1 MFYGRIHLNTG
12 DVKNDLTISE
22 LHHHLRLKTDAYLLH
37 NIYEVLLRAIY
48 HYIHYFF
55 FPEMFHLC
63 DGVTIMVTPT
73 NILNHTAFT
82 FTHIRPTID
91 VILNTHLT

>member
-55 FPEMFHLC
+55 FPERERFSWEEVV
-63 DGVTIMVTPT
+63 GVWIIEGETYMMVC
-73 NILNHTAFT
+73 
-82 FTHIRPTID
+82 
-91 VILNTHLT
+91 